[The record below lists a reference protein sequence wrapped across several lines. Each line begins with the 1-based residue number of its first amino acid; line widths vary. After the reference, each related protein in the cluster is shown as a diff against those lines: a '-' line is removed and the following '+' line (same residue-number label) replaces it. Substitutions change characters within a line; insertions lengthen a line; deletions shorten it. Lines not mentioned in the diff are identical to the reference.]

1 MSHLIENQLAE
12 IKAIITQQT
21 FEKKEILT
29 LSEAALHIGISKSY
43 LYKLT
48 SARKIPFYRPEVKL
62 IFFKKSELEDWILNN
77 RQDPY
82 NEPKHTHTSNRSK

>member
-29 LSEAALHIGISKSY
+29 LSEAAQHIGISKSY

-62 IFFKKSELEDWILNN
+62 IFFKKSELEEWILNN

-82 NEPKHTHTSNRSK
+82 NESHHNSTGKKSI